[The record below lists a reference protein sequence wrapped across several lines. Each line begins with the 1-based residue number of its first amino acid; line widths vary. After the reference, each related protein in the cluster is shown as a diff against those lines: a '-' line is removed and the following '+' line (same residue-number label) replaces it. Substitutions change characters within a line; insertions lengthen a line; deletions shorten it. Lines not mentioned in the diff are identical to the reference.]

1 MKIQKT
7 IEEELPFDLDSMK
20 WDIIS
25 RNLIYNLDD
34 PDEFEEFMEWVD
46 DTYSRE
52 EVLANKED
60 IQYLID
66 KHKKSIEYDM
76 LSDLDFQ
83 LDNCLE
89 YVSKENILEYVKAY
103 LNID

>member
-1 MKIQKT
+1 MKTTRT

-20 WDIIS
+20 WDIE
-25 RNLIYNLDD
+25 RLNLIYNLDNS
-34 PDEFEEFMEWVD
+34 DEFEEFMEWVG

-52 EVLANKED
+52 EVLSNKED

-66 KHKKSIEYDM
+66 KYKESVKYDL

-89 YVSKENILEYVKAY
+89 YISKEGILEYIKAY
-103 LNID
+103 LKID